1 MKNEAQANVAIMR
14 RMEPLIQSLL
24 EVSGTEDEWVWTCS
38 DQIKLMTLPLYN
50 VINMA
55 PATVTIVPITFAWH
69 LTFFMSTISIL
80 YIYFWYKPHQ
90 TSTSVSHS

>member
-1 MKNEAQANVAIMR
+1 MKNEAQANVAMIR

-80 YIYFWYKPHQ
+80 YIFG
-90 TSTSVSHS
+90 TSPPNKYIS